1 MHAGV
6 WDGVDYD
13 GGASCEMR
21 QNPRCFP
28 VSMAAAGSCIY
39 IRTRGGIVSR
49 SQSQTDSVS
58 NSYTYRTRNQKNKT
72 AKGSCAPARRWIGF
86 RRTIHAPPRPGP
98 ARRGEASERARVVF
112 PFSSHTPLRV
122 VERTHYIKRSNSSS
136 TSGVGLNLAPP
147 LAILHMGFE
156 ISKIAMGLAH

>member
-1 MHAGV
+1 MFFGV
-6 WDGVDYD
+6 
-13 GGASCEMR
+13 SL
-21 QNPRCFP
+21 
-28 VSMAAAGSCIY
+28 AAAGSCIY

-58 NSYTYRTRNQKNKT
+58 NSYTYRTRNQKLVCQDIKIKRQKEAALLQGDGPDFGGPFT
-72 AKGSCAPARRWIGF
+72 RMSHVRAAS
-86 RRTIHAPPRPGP
+86 PRPGP
-98 ARRGEASERARVVF
+98 ARPGEASERARVVF

-136 TSGVGLNLAPP
+136 TSKVGLNLAPP

-156 ISKIAMGLAH
+156 ISEIAMGLAH

>member
-1 MHAGV
+1 MFFGV
-6 WDGVDYD
+6 
-13 GGASCEMR
+13 SL
-21 QNPRCFP
+21 
-28 VSMAAAGSCIY
+28 AAAGSCIY

-49 SQSQTDSVS
+49 PQSQTDSVS
-58 NSYTYRTRNQKNKT
+58 NSYTYRTRNQKLVCQDIKIKRQKEAALLQGDGPDFGGPFT
-72 AKGSCAPARRWIGF
+72 RMSHVRLAS
-86 RRTIHAPPRPGP
+86 PRS
-98 ARRGEASERARVVF
+98 GEASERARVVF

-156 ISKIAMGLAH
+156 ISEIAMGLAH

>member
-1 MHAGV
+1 MFFGV
-6 WDGVDYD
+6 
-13 GGASCEMR
+13 SL
-21 QNPRCFP
+21 
-28 VSMAAAGSCIY
+28 AAAGSCIY

-49 SQSQTDSVS
+49 PQSQTDSVS
-58 NSYTYRTRNQKNKT
+58 NSYTYRTRNQKLVCQDIKIKRQKEAALLQGDGPDFGGPFT
-72 AKGSCAPARRWIGF
+72 RMSHVRLAS
-86 RRTIHAPPRPGP
+86 PRL

-136 TSGVGLNLAPP
+136 TSKVGLNLAPP

-156 ISKIAMGLAH
+156 ISEIAMGLAH

>member
-1 MHAGV
+1 MFFGV
-6 WDGVDYD
+6 
-13 GGASCEMR
+13 SL
-21 QNPRCFP
+21 
-28 VSMAAAGSCIY
+28 AAAGSCIY

-49 SQSQTDSVS
+49 PQSQTDSVS
-58 NSYTYRTRNQKNKT
+58 NSYTYRTRNQKLVCQDIKIKRQKK
-72 AKGSCAPARRWIGF
+72 AARQ
-86 RRTIHAPPRPGP
+86 GP

-136 TSGVGLNLAPP
+136 TSKVGLNLAPP

-156 ISKIAMGLAH
+156 ISEIAMGLAH

>member
-1 MHAGV
+1 MFFGV
-6 WDGVDYD
+6 
-13 GGASCEMR
+13 SL
-21 QNPRCFP
+21 
-28 VSMAAAGSCIY
+28 AAAGSCIY

-49 SQSQTDSVS
+49 PQSQTDSVS
-58 NSYTYRTRNQKNKT
+58 NSYTYRTRNQKLVCQDIKIKRQKEAALLQGDGPFT
-72 AKGSCAPARRWIGF
+72 RMSHVRAASPRPGPA
-86 RRTIHAPPRPGP
+86 RPGP

-136 TSGVGLNLAPP
+136 TSKVGLNLAPP

-156 ISKIAMGLAH
+156 ISEIAMGLAH

>member
-21 QNPRCFP
+21 QNPRCFSVYLWPLP
-28 VSMAAAGSCIY
+28 VAVYILGPEAVLCRDQNPKPTWFLIRILTGQEIQKLVCQDIKIKRQKEAALLQGDGPDFGGPF
-39 IRTRGGIVSR
+39 TRMSHVR
-49 SQSQTDSVS
+49 P
-58 NSYTYRTRNQKNKT
+58 
-72 AKGSCAPARRWIGF
+72 APARR
-86 RRTIHAPPRPGP
+86 
-98 ARRGEASERARVVF
+98 ASARVVF

-147 LAILHMGFE
+147 VAILRMGFE
-156 ISKIAMGLAH
+156 I

>member
-1 MHAGV
+1 MFFGV
-6 WDGVDYD
+6 
-13 GGASCEMR
+13 SL
-21 QNPRCFP
+21 
-28 VSMAAAGSCIY
+28 AAAGSCIY

-49 SQSQTDSVS
+49 PQSQADSVS
-58 NSYTYRTRNQKNKT
+58 NLYTYRTRNQKLVCQDIKIKRQKEAALLQGDGPDFGGPFT
-72 AKGSCAPARRWIGF
+72 CMYAS
-86 RRTIHAPPRPGP
+86 PRLASPRHGP

-122 VERTHYIKRSNSSS
+122 VERTHDIKRSNSSS

-156 ISKIAMGLAH
+156 ISEIAMGLAH

>member
-21 QNPRCFP
+21 QNPRCFSVCLWPQP
-28 VSMAAAGSCIY
+28 VAVY
-39 IRTRGGIVSR
+39 ILGPEAVLCH
-49 SQSQTDSVS
+49 DH
-58 NSYTYRTRNQKNKT
+58 N
-72 AKGSCAPARRWIGF
+72 
-86 RRTIHAPPRPGP
+86 PRP
-98 ARRGEASERARVVF
+98 GEASERARVVF

-136 TSGVGLNLAPP
+136 TSKVGLNLAPP

-156 ISKIAMGLAH
+156 ISEIAMGLAH

>member
-1 MHAGV
+1 M
-6 WDGVDYD
+6 
-13 GGASCEMR
+13 SL
-21 QNPRCFP
+21 
-28 VSMAAAGSCIY
+28 AAAGSCIY

-49 SQSQTDSVS
+49 PQSQTDSVS
-58 NSYTYRTRNQKNKT
+58 NSYTYRTRNQKLVCQDIKIKRQKEAALLQGDGPDFGGPFTRMSHVRAASPRHAT
-72 AKGSCAPARRWIGF
+72 A
-86 RRTIHAPPRPGP
+86 RPGQ
-98 ARRGEASERARVVF
+98 ARRGEASERAHVVF

-156 ISKIAMGLAH
+156 ISEIAMGLAH

>member
-1 MHAGV
+1 MFFGV
-6 WDGVDYD
+6 
-13 GGASCEMR
+13 SL
-21 QNPRCFP
+21 
-28 VSMAAAGSCIY
+28 AAAGSCIY

-49 SQSQTDSVS
+49 PQSQTDSVS
-58 NSYTYRTRNQKNKT
+58 NSYTYRTRNQKLVCQDIKIKRQKEAALLQGDGPDFGGPFT
-72 AKGSCAPARRWIGF
+72 RMSHVRLASPR
-86 RRTIHAPPRPGP
+86 HATPRHAM

-136 TSGVGLNLAPP
+136 TSKVGLNLAPP

-156 ISKIAMGLAH
+156 ISEIAMGLAH

>member
-1 MHAGV
+1 MFFGV
-6 WDGVDYD
+6 
-13 GGASCEMR
+13 SL
-21 QNPRCFP
+21 
-28 VSMAAAGSCIY
+28 AAAGSCIY

-49 SQSQTDSVS
+49 PQSQTDSVS
-58 NSYTYRTRNQKNKT
+58 NSYTYRTRNQKLVCQDIKIKRQKEAALLQGDGPDFGGPFT
-72 AKGSCAPARRWIGF
+72 RMSHVRAAS
-86 RRTIHAPPRPGP
+86 PRHGP

-136 TSGVGLNLAPP
+136 TFKVGLNLAPP

-156 ISKIAMGLAH
+156 ISEIAMGLAH